1 VTTEGEAMGE
11 RRDMRKECGRMADWV
26 RWQRVLLVWR
36 ARHLAERAA
45 LRVAFRLPGR
55 LVYWATIRCVANATT
70 GRYGTQDPTALGAM
84 EAIGRWEKR
93 KGGDRRWA
101 R

>member
-1 VTTEGEAMGE
+1 
-11 RRDMRKECGRMADWV
+11 MADWM
-26 RWQRVLLVWR
+26 RWRRVLLAWR
-36 ARHLAERAA
+36 ARQLGERMALAITW
-45 LRVAFRLPGR
+45 RLPGW

-70 GRYGTQDPTALGAM
+70 GRYGTQDPTELGAM

-93 KGGDRRWA
+93 TGGDRRWA